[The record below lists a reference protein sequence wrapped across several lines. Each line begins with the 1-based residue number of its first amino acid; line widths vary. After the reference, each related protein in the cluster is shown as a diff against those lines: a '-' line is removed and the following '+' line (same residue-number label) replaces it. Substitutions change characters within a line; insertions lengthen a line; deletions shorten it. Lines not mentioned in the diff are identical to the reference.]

1 MAAAC
6 WPDRTLQA
14 TIMCGLRPKKK
25 KIETEKEKK
34 RMVCQAQ
41 KNFTLF
47 NLSEKC
53 NCFISAAGSETVK
66 DFGGN

>member
-34 RMVCQAQ
+34 
-41 KNFTLF
+41 KNG
-47 NLSEKC
+47 LSSTE
-53 NCFISAAGSETVK
+53 ILHTV
-66 DFGGN
+66 